1 MQFIMELPCPIINY
15 SIETFNNGDDMAG
28 LTLTN
33 VFKFVKFMIDGQQAV
48 VPTKEAVE
56 ELGKYLNDKIDNIDL
71 PEEVKSRE
79 FLSGA
84 RADYVEAVA
93 QDGDTPA
100 TPATTRITF
109 AVKSVMGTAGTP
121 ITVDLPAASLIEVA
135 WDIGE
140 DD

>member
-1 MQFIMELPCPIINY
+1 MQFIMELPCHIINY

-28 LTLTN
+28 LTDL
-33 VFKFVKFMIDGQQAV
+33 FKFVKFMINGQQAV

-56 ELGKYLNDKIDNIDL
+56 ELGKYLNDKIDSIDL

-84 RADYVEAVA
+84 SAAYVASVA
-93 QDGDTPA
+93 PDGDTPG
-100 TPATTRITF
+100 TPAKTRITF
-109 AVKSVMGTAGTP
+109 AVESVMGTPGTA
-121 ITVDLPAASLIEVA
+121 ITVDLPAAERIEDT

-140 DD
+140 EDD

>member
-1 MQFIMELPCPIINY
+1 MELPCPIINY

-28 LTLTN
+28 LPN
-33 VFKFVKFMIDGQQAV
+33 VFEFVKFMINGQQAV

-56 ELGKYLNDKIDNIDL
+56 ALGKQLNDKIDSIDL
-71 PEEVKSRE
+71 PEEVKLRE

-84 RADYVEAVA
+84 SAEYVAAVEAN
-93 QDGDTPA
+93 GDTPA
-100 TPATTRITF
+100 TPAKTRITF
-109 AVKSVMGTAGTP
+109 AVESVMGTAGDP
-121 ITVDLPAASLIEVA
+121 ITVDLPAAELIEVA